1 MAAGDTASAAAD
13 TAPAAGAQVAPTP
26 GARDTVPAPSAPPV
40 TNLPNTGKI
49 VLSGVPRLAAIVTVD
64 GRRVQGDTLA
74 VDAGT
79 RLVEVRR
86 EGYEPFARTVRVPR
100 GETVLVEVVLTAARP
115 TATTASRADCADP
128 ASENYN
134 LGGACFDSRP
144 SVSEACVVPGP
155 TGGQAVLAVKVL
167 ADGTVDS
174 IRPMRRSL
182 VNIAAIRFARNAHYT
197 PAMKQGQPVTAWMR
211 LPCRAR

>member
-1 MAAGDTASAAAD
+1 VGAGDTASAATAD
-13 TAPAAGAQVAPTP
+13 TAPAAAALTPAPVV
-26 GARDTVPAPSAPPV
+26 RDTTLSPSAPPV

-64 GRRVQGDTLA
+64 GRRVQGDTVA

-79 RLVEVRR
+79 RHVEVRR
-86 EGYEPFARTVRVPR
+86 EGYEPFAKTVRVPR
-100 GETVLVEVVLTAARP
+100 GETVLVQVVLTAARP
-115 TATTASRADCADP
+115 AAPPASRADCADP

-144 SVSEACVVPGP
+144 SVSEACVVQGP
-155 TGGQAVLAVKVL
+155 AGGQAVLAVKVL
-167 ADGTVDS
+167 ANGTVDS

-182 VNIAAIRFARNAHYT
+182 INIPAIRFARNARYT